1 MDRFKFRVWNIENK
15 NFIYDAIYAYD
26 GNNYKGKDNDGWI
39 YCFGEYI
46 DKNNEYIVEQCTG
59 LKDKNG
65 KLIYEGDIVNT
76 SNFGKCFIEW
86 ADDEAGFTLHSIETV
101 NYYSIYCCKDFEI
114 IGNIHEN
121 KDLLG
126 DM

>member
-1 MDRFKFRVWNIENK
+1 MDRFKFRVWDVKYRKMWNSDNELCISCIFECLRH
-15 NFIYDAIYAYD
+15 AITHKTD
-26 GNNYKGKDNDGWI
+26 DVVI
-39 YCFGEYI
+39 I
-46 DKNNEYIVEQCTG
+46 EQCTG
-59 LKDKNG
+59 LKDKNS

-101 NYYSIYCCKDFEI
+101 NYYSIYCCNGFEV

-121 KDLLG
+121 PELLE
-126 DM
+126 DK